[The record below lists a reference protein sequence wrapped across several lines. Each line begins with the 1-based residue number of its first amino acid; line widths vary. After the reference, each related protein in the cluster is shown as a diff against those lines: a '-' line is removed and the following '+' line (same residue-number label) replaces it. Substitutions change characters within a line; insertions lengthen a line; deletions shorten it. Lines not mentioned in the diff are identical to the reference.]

1 MLFPHVES
9 KRVLLRPATAEDG
22 PKVYEILFQSGRSTL
37 PTLEV
42 FLQNFSR
49 GVAAQFLVQRRD
61 SDHVVGFSS
70 LSELTP
76 AGHVQAAVHTDAEQS
91 EGISA
96 DAAALTVNF
105 AFAMWRIRKVYF
117 QTHEADL
124 TGLGFT
130 GEYASAVRQEAVLPD
145 HLYFQGKLWD
155 MYVHAIYREEWD
167 VQGTELLK
175 GIV

>member
-22 PKVYEILFQSGRSTL
+22 PKVYEILFRSGKSTL

-42 FLQNFSR
+42 FLAGFTR
-49 GVAAQFLVQRRD
+49 GVSAQFLVQRRD
-61 SDHVVGFSS
+61 TDAIVGYSS
-70 LSELTP
+70 LSQLSV
-76 AGHVQAAVHTDAEQS
+76 AGHVQAGVHTDADQT
-91 EGISA
+91 EGIAA

-117 QTHEADL
+117 ETHEADL
-124 TGLGFT
+124 SELGFT
-130 GEYASAVRQEAVLPD
+130 GEYATVVREEAVLPD

-155 MYVHAIYREEWD
+155 QHVHAIYREQWD
-167 VQGTELLK
+167 QQGVELLK
-175 GIV
+175 EIV